1 MGNQPTLSSLSASLL
16 QLLALMVLGLM
27 VRFDFWKESE
37 EYDMC
42 YPCGPLNNPPN
53 QTVALK
59 WEEKGTFKP
68 FTE

>member
-1 MGNQPTLSSLSASLL
+1 
-16 QLLALMVLGLM
+16 MVLGLM

-59 WEEKGTFKP
+59 WEEKRTFKP